1 MAMETV
7 QAVRQAE
14 IEAALKEKEAA
25 KQSELIIL
33 DAEKKAEAILSSMK
47 KTSHERAEQNLL
59 EANVKAKEFMD
70 IALRDAQ
77 NEIISIKEMVKMK
90 EKEAVSLVLSE
101 II

>member
-14 IEAALKEKEAA
+14 LEAAIKEKEAA
-25 KQSELIIL
+25 KKSELITL
-33 DAEKKAEAILSSMK
+33 EAENKAEVIISSMK
-47 KTSHERAEQNLL
+47 KTSYEKAEQNLL
-59 EANVKAKEFMD
+59 EANGKAKEFMD
-70 IALRDAQ
+70 IALRDAEK
-77 NEIISIKEMVKMK
+77 EIISIKDKVKVK

>member
-33 DAEKKAEAILSSMK
+33 EAEKKAEDILSSMK
-47 KTSHERAEQNLL
+47 KTLHEKAEQNLL

-70 IALRDAQ
+70 IALRDAE
-77 NEIISIKEMVKMK
+77 NEIISIKDMVKVK